1 MCLPEPGIQTAR
13 MMKKV
18 TLSLYGLVFMLL
30 ISLSPATVLAQHRA
44 DIVETAV
51 AAGNFNTLAAALGE
65 AGLVKT
71 LKGKGPFTVF
81 APTDEA
87 FAKLP
92 KGTVES
98 LLKPENRDQLVSI
111 LTYHVVKDR
120 VRAEEVAGLRNAGTV
135 NGQRVAIAIEDGQL
149 FLDNA
154 RVTATD
160 IRASNGIIH
169 VIDEVLIPETKL
181 IPVVAQEAKVF
192 ETLLAAVTT
201 AGLADALSS
210 AGPFTVFAPTDDAFA
225 KLPAGTVASLLKPE
239 NRDQLVDILKY
250 HVVEGRF
257 YADDFFRKS
266 RVNTLLGE
274 RVQVRYGDNAF
285 QVNNSNVVSTD
296 IEAGN
301 GVIHVID
308 AVLLPD
314 TDDLSSSNATDII
327 RLAIERGVPLFNH
340 GQQAACAAIYE
351 VAATAV
357 LALPSVP
364 REAKRPLTAALRE
377 INSTNSSSRQAWILR
392 DALDSSLALLEEM
405 MVN

>member
-1 MCLPEPGIQTAR
+1 
-13 MMKKV
+13 MKKV
-18 TLSLYGLVFMLL
+18 TLSLYGLAFMLL
-30 ISLSPATVLAQHRA
+30 ISLSPATALAQHRS

-51 AAGNFNTLAAALGE
+51 AAGTFNTLAAALGE
-65 AGLVKT
+65 ADLVKT

-120 VRAEEVAGLRNAGTV
+120 VRAEEVAGLRSAGTV
-135 NGQRVAIAIEDGQL
+135 NGQRVEIAIEDGQL

-181 IPVVAQEAKVF
+181 IPEVAKGAKVF
-192 ETLLAAVTT
+192 ETLLAAVKT
-201 AGLADALSS
+201 AGLADALSG

-225 KLPAGTVASLLKPE
+225 KLPAGTVEALLKPE

-250 HVVEGRF
+250 HVVEGRL
-257 YADDFFRKS
+257 YADDFFRRG
-266 RVNTLLGE
+266 RVNTLLDE
-274 RVQVRYGDNAF
+274 RVQVKYGDNAF
-285 QVNNSNVVSTD
+285 RVNNANVISTD

-308 AVLLPD
+308 AVLLPN
-314 TDDLSSSNATDII
+314 TGASASSEATDII
-327 RLAIERGVPLFNH
+327 RLAIERGVPLFNQ
-340 GQQAACAAIYE
+340 GQKAACAAIYE
-351 VAATAV
+351 VAATSV

-377 INSTNSSSRQAWILR
+377 IRSTHSSSRQAWILR
-392 DALDSSLALLEEM
+392 EALDSSLARLDEM
-405 MVN
+405 MTN

>member
-1 MCLPEPGIQTAR
+1 
-13 MMKKV
+13 MKKV
-18 TLSLYGLVFMLL
+18 TFLRYAATFMLL
-30 ISLSPATVLAQHRA
+30 ISLSSTAALAQHRS

-51 AAGNFNTLAAALGE
+51 AAGSFKTLAAALGE
-65 AGLVKT
+65 ADLVST

-120 VRAEEVAGLRNAGTV
+120 VRAEEVAGLRNAATI
-135 NGQRVAIAIEDGQL
+135 NGQRVEIAIEDGQL

-181 IPVVAQEAKVF
+181 IPEVAQDAKVF
-192 ETLLAAVTT
+192 NTLLAAVKT
-201 AGLADALSS
+201 AGLADALSGK
-210 AGPFTVFAPTDDAFA
+210 GPFTVFAPTDDAFA
-225 KLPAGTVASLLKPE
+225 KLPAGTVESLLKPE
-239 NRDQLVDILKY
+239 NRSQLVDILKY
-250 HVVEGRF
+250 HVVEGRY
-257 YADDFFRKS
+257 YAEDFFRRG
-266 RVNTLLGE
+266 RVNTLLNE
-274 RVQVRYGDNAF
+274 RVQVKYGNNAF
-285 QVNNSNVVSTD
+285 QVNASNVVSTD
-296 IEAGN
+296 IEAAN

-308 AVLLPD
+308 AVLLPNTGESAS
-314 TDDLSSSNATDII
+314 TDASGII
-327 RLAIERGVPLFNH
+327 RLAIEKGVPLFNH
-340 GQQAACAAIYE
+340 GQKAACAAIYE
-351 VAATAV
+351 VAATSV
-357 LALPSVP
+357 IALPSVP
-364 REAKRPLTAALRE
+364 SEAKRPLIKALRE
-377 INSTNSSSRQAWILR
+377 IESTNSSSRQAWILR
-392 DALDSSLALLEEM
+392 DALDSSLSRLEEM